1 MRPALKV
8 VGMNYFRHAPLLA
21 WTLVVLALACLGVV
35 GWVVT
40 AQGQY
45 PAQALASDASYSK
58 PNVELVIA
66 KASGVHSA
74 ALAGRSQEWAAGYLE
89 DVQAAKESVAEA
101 DPDDETLVLWEDLER
116 AATKLASYRGS
127 DKITSQALA
136 TEIGVAAGA
145 LAAGSRL
152 R

>member
-1 MRPALKV
+1 
-8 VGMNYFRHAPLLA
+8 MNYFRHAPLLA
-21 WTLVVLALACLGVV
+21 WTLVILALACLGVV

-40 AQGQY
+40 SQGQY
-45 PAQALASDASYSK
+45 PAQALASNTVSAR

-89 DVQAAKESVAEA
+89 EVRLSKESVAESN
-101 DPDDETLVLWEDLER
+101 PDDATLVLWEDLER
-116 AATKLASYRGS
+116 AAMKLASYRGS
-127 DKITSQALA
+127 DKITAQALA
-136 TEIGVAAGA
+136 TELGVAAGA